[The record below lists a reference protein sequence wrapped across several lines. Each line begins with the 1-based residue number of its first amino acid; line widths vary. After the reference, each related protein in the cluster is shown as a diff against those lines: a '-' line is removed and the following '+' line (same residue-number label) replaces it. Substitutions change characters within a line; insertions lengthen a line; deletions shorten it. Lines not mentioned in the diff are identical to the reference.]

1 MITKRISMELYEDKN
16 FGGNR
21 AYIDLTDIG
30 EWGKHGKIEEYI
42 GQKNW
47 IKIQEHIKNRVND
60 TCELCNASKTKEGVF
75 GQKAHKFKIEFRHEV
90 DERDKK
96 STLKRIMYVCA
107 SCSQMIHLR
116 QTQLMGIE
124 PYKRAVERLCKV
136 HNMQPYEVE
145 QEMHKKLDVVKARH
159 ENGIPSN
166 IELNIIEDG
175 INRLWTNK

>member
-1 MITKRISMELYEDKN
+1 
-16 FGGNR
+16 
-21 AYIDLTDIG
+21 
-30 EWGKHGKIEEYI
+30 
-42 GQKNW
+42 
-47 IKIQEHIKNRVND
+47 
-60 TCELCNASKTKEGVF
+60 
-75 GQKAHKFKIEFRHEV
+75 
-90 DERDKK
+90 
-96 STLKRIMYVCA
+96 MYVCA